1 MSVRSRTVQEGTISI
16 IEIRSSLI
24 GEDEIDEL
32 RDAVSDFIEQGNKK
46 LIIDLSRV
54 GIINSVGIGALI
66 SSYTSFTRNRGEVIL
81 TGANKS
87 IKNVFIITKLSEVFE
102 IHDTIEEAV
111 NKFSLSNINN
121 Q

>member
-1 MSVRSRTVQEGTISI
+1 VSVKTRTVQDGTIGI

-46 LIIDLSRV
+46 LMIDLSRV

-66 SSYTSFTRNRGEVIL
+66 SSYTSFTRNGGEVIL

-102 IHDTIEEAV
+102 IHDTMEDAI
-111 NKFSLSNINN
+111 NRFSLININK
-121 Q
+121 

>member
-1 MSVRSRTVQEGTISI
+1 VSIKFRTVQAGIIGI

-24 GEDEIDEL
+24 GEEEIDEL

-54 GIINSVGIGALI
+54 GIINSIGIGALI
-66 SSYTSFTRNRGEVIL
+66 SSYTSFTRNGGEVIL
-81 TGANKS
+81 TGVNKS

-102 IHDTIEEAV
+102 ILDSIEEAI
-111 NKFSLSNINN
+111 NRFSLTNINN
-121 Q
+121 